1 MRMTDDIGDTALHK
15 AVRGGH
21 IDIVRMLV
29 KLLLDPEHDF
39 PANKAGETPLYLAA
53 ESGFHDA
60 LIEILNVCKEPIYV
74 AGPSNRTPLHAAVI
88 QEHTECARSLWE
100 WNKTLCEELDRWGWN
115 SLHYA
120 VKQGLAEIV
129 SDMLGWKKSLAYLPA
144 GSEND
149 WTTAFHIAATEGDV
163 LIIYELLNH
172 CPDCWEMLN
181 SNGQNALH
189 VALLNGHEMFVYAF
203 YGYGICDSLVDEAD
217 NEGNTPLHL
226 LAASGNHVPQMILDH
241 ASAKKMTFNKQNQTP
256 LDIALS
262 RTWTI
267 KKEKLVG
274 DFCSINGQ
282 LGQRDF
288 KVKRKMETIGNI
300 QQMKEDDHDKANR
313 VKIEIEKFL
322 KSTQI
327 QVVVATLI
335 MTVTFAA
342 GFTLPGGLDSDDGPN
357 RGMAILLKRAAFRV
371 FVISDVLAFSCSG
384 GALFIYFFMADMD
397 VDYDEEL
404 KWDWFKMFRRSY
416 NIASTLQG
424 LAMGAVVVAF
434 VTGMYATLAN
444 SLGLAVTV
452 CVIGS
457 ISFLMEELEN
467 GYQVTPKGN
476 TILHVAALFGQRGFV
491 GEVLKITQALLWYK
505 NKKNETALHIAANAG
520 QSEVVSELLSV
531 EGKETLV
538 RMTDDIGDTALHKA
552 IRSEHIDIVRM
563 LVKLLLDPEHD
574 FPANKDGE
582 TPLYLAAESGFHDA
596 LIEILNVCKEQTT
609 YVAGPSNR
617 TPLHAAVIQEHT
629 DCARSLWEW
638 NKTLCKELDKW
649 G

>member
-1 MRMTDDIGDTALHK
+1 MDPRMYIAAREGSMEDGDFSLVDHLKREEENGYQVTPKGNTILHVAAHFGQRGFVGEVLKITPALLCYKNKKNETALHIAANLGQSEVVSELLSIEGKETHVRMTDDIGDTALHK
-15 AVRGGH
+15 AVRSGH

-60 LIEILNVCKEPIYV
+60 LIEILNVCKELTYV

-88 QEHTECARSLWE
+88 QEHTECVRLLWQ
-100 WNKTLCEELDRWGWN
+100 WNKPLCEELDKWGWN

-120 VKQGLAEIV
+120 VKQGLKEIV
-129 SDMLGWKKSLAYLPA
+129 SGMLGWKKSLAYLPA

-149 WTTAFHIAATEGDV
+149 WTTTFHIAASEGDM
-163 LIIYELLNH
+163 LMIYELLNH

-189 VALLNGHEMFVYAF
+189 AALLNGHEMFVSVF
-203 YGYGICDSLVDEAD
+203 YGSGICNSLVDEAD

-226 LAASGNHVPQMILDH
+226 LAASGDHVPQMILDH
-241 ASAKKMTFNKQNQTP
+241 PSAKKMAFNKQNQTP

-267 KKEKLVG
+267 QKEKLVR

-288 KVKRKMETIGNI
+288 KVKRKTDPNGNI
-300 QQMKEDDHDKANR
+300 QQMEEDDHDKAKR
-313 VKIEIEKFL
+313 VKIEIEKFI

-327 QVVVATLI
+327 HVVVATLI

-342 GFTLPGGLDSDDGPN
+342 GFTLPGGLDSNDGPN
-357 RGMAILLKRAAFRV
+357 KGMAILLKRAAFRA
-371 FVISDVLAFSCSG
+371 FVISDVLAFSCSA
-384 GALFIYFFMADMD
+384 GAIFIYFFMADMD
-397 VDYDEEL
+397 REYEEVPEYDWL
-404 KWDWFKMFRRSY
+404 KMVRRSY

-424 LAMGAVVVAF
+424 FAMAAVVVAF
-434 VTGMYATLAN
+434 VTGMYATLEN
-444 SLGLAVTV
+444 SLALAVSV

-457 ISFLMEELEN
+457 VSFLMN
-467 GYQVTPKGN
+467 SW
-476 TILHVAALFGQRGFV
+476 IC
-491 GEVLKITQALLWYK
+491 I
-505 NKKNETALHIAANAG
+505 
-520 QSEVVSELLSV
+520 
-531 EGKETLV
+531 
-538 RMTDDIGDTALHKA
+538 
-552 IRSEHIDIVRM
+552 
-563 LVKLLLDPEHD
+563 
-574 FPANKDGE
+574 
-582 TPLYLAAESGFHDA
+582 
-596 LIEILNVCKEQTT
+596 
-609 YVAGPSNR
+609 
-617 TPLHAAVIQEHT
+617 
-629 DCARSLWEW
+629 
-638 NKTLCKELDKW
+638 W

>member
-1 MRMTDDIGDTALHK
+1 MDPRMYNAAKKGSTLEDGDFSLVEYLKREEENGYQVTPKGNTILHVAALFGQRGFVGEVLKITPALLCYKNKKNETALHIAANAGQSEVVSELLSFRGEETILVRMTDDIGDTALHK

-60 LIEILNVCKEPIYV
+60 LIEILNVCKEPTYV

-88 QEHTECARSLWE
+88 QEHTECVRSLWQ
-100 WNKTLCEELDRWGWN
+100 WNKPLCEELDRWGWN

-120 VKQGLAEIV
+120 VKQGLKEIV

-149 WTTAFHIAATEGDV
+149 WTTTFHIAASEGDMLMIFV
-163 LIIYELLNH
+163 LLNH

-189 VALLNGHEMFVYAF
+189 VALLNGHEMLVYFF
-203 YGYGICDSLVDEAD
+203 YGFGFCNSLVDEAD

-226 LAASGNHVPQMILDH
+226 LAASGDHVPQIILDH
-241 ASAKKMTFNKQNQTP
+241 PIAKKMAFNKQNQTP

-262 RTWTI
+262 RTWTT
-267 KKEKLVG
+267 KKEKLVH

-288 KVKRKMETIGNI
+288 KVKRKTETIGNI
-300 QQMKEDDHDKANR
+300 QQMRKEDDHDKAKR
-313 VKIEIEKFL
+313 VKIEIAKFM
-322 KSTQI
+322 KSTQLH
-327 QVVVATLI
+327 VVVATLI

-342 GFTLPGGLDSDDGPN
+342 GFTLPGDLDSDTYDSPTKG
-357 RGMAILLKRAAFRV
+357 RMAILLKRAAFRA
-371 FVISDVLAFSCSG
+371 FVISDVLAFSCSA
-384 GALFIYFFMADMD
+384 GAIFIYFFMADMD
-397 VDYDEEL
+397 VDYNEER

-416 NIASTLQG
+416 NIAGSLQG

-444 SLGLAVTV
+444 SLLANSV
-452 CVIGS
+452 CVIGCVTVLVYFS
-457 ISFLMEELEN
+457 IIFW
-467 GYQVTPKGN
+467 V
-476 TILHVAALFGQRGFV
+476 
-491 GEVLKITQALLWYK
+491 
-505 NKKNETALHIAANAG
+505 
-520 QSEVVSELLSV
+520 
-531 EGKETLV
+531 
-538 RMTDDIGDTALHKA
+538 
-552 IRSEHIDIVRM
+552 
-563 LVKLLLDPEHD
+563 
-574 FPANKDGE
+574 
-582 TPLYLAAESGFHDA
+582 
-596 LIEILNVCKEQTT
+596 
-609 YVAGPSNR
+609 
-617 TPLHAAVIQEHT
+617 
-629 DCARSLWEW
+629 
-638 NKTLCKELDKW
+638 
-649 G
+649 